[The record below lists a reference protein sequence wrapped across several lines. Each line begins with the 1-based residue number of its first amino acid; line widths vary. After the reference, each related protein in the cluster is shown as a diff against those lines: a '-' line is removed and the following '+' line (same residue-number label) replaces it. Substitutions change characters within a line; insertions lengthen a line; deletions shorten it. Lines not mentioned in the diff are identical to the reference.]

1 MRKDVEAECSEYVE
15 VDAPDPGF
23 GAGEPFDEGPAAFV
37 PGATYLVP
45 GDVEDD
51 KEEGADEIYQECR
64 HYSYLISTG
73 RSRSITTTLSFR
85 SVHTHNTGYIQT
97 ENSIH
102 GIRTLRT
109 NIPETNLE
117 PVTG

>member
-1 MRKDVEAECSEYVE
+1 MYLVEFWFYVSGGHAG
-15 VDAPDPGF
+15 DA
-23 GAGEPFDEGPAAFV
+23 
-37 PGATYLVP
+37 GATYLVP

-64 HYSYLISTG
+64 HYSYLIRTG
-73 RSRSITTTLSFR
+73 RSRSITVILCFR

-109 NIPETNLE
+109 NIPGN
-117 PVTG
+117 